1 MIGYLKLNE
10 DSMKIR
16 HFVNQ
21 PYWVTEQMPA
31 ITILLCDQLFQES
44 QVKGGNAF
52 FFQMTYQKD

>member
-1 MIGYLKLNE
+1 
-10 DSMKIR
+10 MKIR